1 MKTKSHT
8 RESHT
13 RESHTR
19 NTHTRESRTRVIW
32 DFKLWFGGRIWDLGF
47 RTLVR
52 GVGSGIPNFG
62 SGGRIRDFKLWFGGS
77 DPGFQTLVRWVG
89 SGIVGVGSSGG
100 KVGQIGKLA
109 EIRRF

>member
-1 MKTKSHT
+1 MKTK
-8 RESHT
+8 SHT

-52 GVGSGIPNFG
+52 GVGSGI
-62 SGGRIRDFKLWFGGS
+62 
-77 DPGFQTLVRWVG
+77 
-89 SGIVGVGSSGG
+89 VGVGSSGG